1 MCVEKAQ
8 RLMMAI
14 MLGLIMG
21 LAASGMIVVAFVL
34 QFFMMVMLIVWAVTD
49 FCPSTAV
56 LKKILPPCNYG
67 K

>member
-49 FCPSTAV
+49 FCPSTVV